1 MDALE
6 IAVMFKF
13 WYKEILSKAVKMSS
27 ETKGVSYKINKRKT
41 TFITD
46 NQPLHTK
53 TITFYFLTFTIT
65 GLTLSSFTLLWVYLT
80 TTGW

>member
-13 WYKEILSKAVKMSS
+13 WYKEILSEAAKMSS
-27 ETKGVSYKINKRKT
+27 GTKGVSYKINKRKT

-46 NQPLHTK
+46 NQPLHTE
-53 TITFYFLTFTIT
+53 TITYFIF
-65 GLTLSSFTLLWVYLT
+65 
-80 TTGW
+80 